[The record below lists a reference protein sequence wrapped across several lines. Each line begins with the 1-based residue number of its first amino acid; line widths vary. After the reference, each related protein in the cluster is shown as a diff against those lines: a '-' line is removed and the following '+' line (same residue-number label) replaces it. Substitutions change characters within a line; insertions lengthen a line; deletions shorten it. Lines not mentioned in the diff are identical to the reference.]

1 MSFFTR
7 AATTALAGCV
17 IFGFA
22 SAAFAH
28 HVPHQPFVAEET
40 KLLIDTVKATGHRVL
55 VDQGPCL
62 EGNGMMGFATNNGFL
77 VICAKNH
84 GNDVDELADTV
95 RHEAF
100 HLAQFCKA
108 KNRGATGAL
117 IMPDV
122 IEQSRSL
129 ALALHMPVNAYP
141 VHQRDTEAEA
151 RAAAHVLDEA
161 EIAALLIKEC
171 GVK

>member
-1 MSFFTR
+1 MTFFTR

-40 KLLIDTVKATGHRVL
+40 KLLLNTVKATGHQVH
-55 VDQGPCL
+55 VDKGPCL
-62 EGNGMMGFATNNGFL
+62 EGNAMMGFAANNGLL

-108 KNRGATGAL
+108 RKKGATGAL

-129 ALALHMPVNAYP
+129 ALTLHMPVNAYP
-141 VHQRDTEAEA
+141 VHQRDMEAEA
-151 RAAAHVLDEA
+151 RAAAHVLDEV
-161 EIAALLIKEC
+161 EIAALLVKEC